1 VWIPV
6 CCLIVLVG
14 GCNAPGPIRLRVLT
28 YNIHHGQGEDEKFDL
43 PRLGRVISDLKP
55 DLVALQEVDRK
66 TKRAGG
72 VDQAAELGRLTKM
85 HVVFGKAMD
94 YSGGQYGEAVL
105 SRRPI
110 LHSKAHQLGHDPRSE
125 PRAALAVSVRPLD
138 NGPAF
143 LFVGTHLDH
152 VKDAKLRLRQ
162 ARRLNELFV
171 NDSGGPVILV
181 GDLNDTPQSQ
191 PIKTLTEH
199 WLSAAGDAPGAT
211 WPSKN
216 PTQKIDYILLRPPG
230 RWRIV
235 EVRVIDEEIASD
247 HRPLL
252 AVLEWIGHQSDL
264 HQQGDG
270 K

>member
-1 VWIPV
+1 
-6 CCLIVLVG
+6 
-14 GCNAPGPIRLRVLT
+14 VLT
-28 YNIHHGQGEDEKFDL
+28 YNIHHGQGEDGKFNL
-43 PRLGRVISDLKP
+43 PRLARVISDLKP

-105 SRRPI
+105 SRWPV
-110 LHSKAHQLGHDPRSE
+110 LHSKVHQLGHDPRSE
-125 PRAALAVSVRPLD
+125 PRAALAVGVRPLA

-152 VKDAKLRLRQ
+152 VKDSKLRLRQ
-162 ARRLNELFV
+162 ARKLNELFV
-171 NDSGGPVILV
+171 NDSGGPVILA

-191 PIKTLTEH
+191 PIKTLTEY
-199 WLSAAGDAPGAT
+199 WLPAVGDTPGAT
-211 WPSKN
+211 WPSKD
-216 PTQKIDYILLRPPG
+216 PTRKIDYILLRPPG
-230 RWRIV
+230 RWRVV
-235 EVRVIDEEIASD
+235 EVRVIDEKIASD
-247 HRPLL
+247 HCPLL
-252 AVLEWIGHQSDL
+252 AVLEYSGNQS
-264 HQQGDG
+264 HSHRQGDG

>member
-1 VWIPV
+1 MLIA
-6 CCLIVLVG
+6 CCLVAAVG
-14 GCNAPGPIRLRVLT
+14 GCNVPGPIRLRVLT
-28 YNIHHGQGEDEKFDL
+28 YNIHHGQGEDGKFDL

-110 LHSKAHQLGHDPRSE
+110 LHSKAHQLGHDPRGE
-125 PRAALAVSVRPLD
+125 PRVALAVGVRPRAS
-138 NGPAF
+138 GPVF

-152 VKDAKLRLRQ
+152 VKDAKLRLLQ
-162 ARRLNELFV
+162 ARKLNELFV

-181 GDLNDTPQSQ
+181 GDLNDTPQSE
-191 PIKTLTEH
+191 PIKALTEH
-199 WLSAAGDAPGAT
+199 WLPAAGNTPGAT
-211 WPSKN
+211 WPSKD
-216 PTQKIDYILLRPPG
+216 PKKKIDYILLRPAG
-230 RWRIV
+230 RWRVV
-235 EVRVIDEEIASD
+235 EVRVIDEKIASD
-247 HRPLL
+247 HCPLL
-252 AVLEWIGHQSDL
+252 AVLEYSGPQSDWR
-264 HQQGDG
+264 QQGDG